1 VATTNT
7 RCTGTQSHESLP
19 GCSAHR
25 QSFTERRREP
35 RVRPGPHSV
44 RVLPGV
50 EGVLLDL
57 SACGALIRF
66 TAARRPDERMV
77 LHLQWSRTTLHL
89 RARVVRSAPAC
100 EPLTT
105 AAPALAY
112 HVGVE
117 FREVAP
123 TTAAVLRQIAKA

>member
-1 VATTNT
+1 MD
-7 RCTGTQSHESLP
+7 
-19 GCSAHR
+19 CSARR

-35 RVRPGPHSV
+35 RVRSGPHSV

-77 LHLQWSRTTLHL
+77 LHLEWSRTTLHL
-89 RARVVRSAPAC
+89 RARVVRSTPAC
-100 EPLTT
+100 ESLTK
-105 AAPALAY
+105 AAPARLAY

-123 TTAAVLRQIAKA
+123 TTAAVLRQIAEA

>member
-1 VATTNT
+1 M
-7 RCTGTQSHESLP
+7 
-19 GCSAHR
+19 
-25 QSFTERRREP
+25 
-35 RVRPGPHSV
+35 
-44 RVLPGV
+44 LPGV

-77 LHLQWSRTTLHL
+77 LHLEWSRITLHL

-100 EPLTT
+100 E
-105 AAPALAY
+105 ALATGDPARMTY

-123 TTAAVLRQIAKA
+123 ATAAVLRQIAEA